1 MLVPP
6 CSLLQVSGL
15 SEKLPALLE
24 VIVRR
29 VASFPQD
36 ITEQLFKA
44 VVEQQRKNYRNHSI
58 KPKQLVRD
66 VRLSVLQDTFHTGV
80 ARHAVVMDCT
90 LQQVLKLTL
99 PRQSSN

>member
-1 MLVPP
+1 M
-6 CSLLQVSGL
+6 SGL

-29 VASFPQD
+29 VATFPQD
-36 ITEQLFKA
+36 ITEQLFRA
-44 VVEQQRKNYRNHSI
+44 VVEQQRKNYRNHAI

-80 ARHAVVMDCT
+80 ARHGVVMGCT
-90 LQQVLKLTL
+90 LQQVRRPTL
-99 PRQSSN
+99 PRKSYNSQF